1 MIVLKTKSFFMIGL
15 IVAVWLFVC
24 DGFLMAE
31 ESKTAEG
38 FNNPFEMRGN
48 NGAEQG
54 FVNAGLVNL
63 PSGIRVLGILA
74 AKGHDPVGVL
84 EIPGMPN
91 VYFVKSGDV
100 IQAEINGYGNKK
112 IAAVEQKQIYLLVQS
127 VTSDEIVLAPQT
139 RPQETRTY
147 R

>member
-1 MIVLKTKSFFMIGL
+1 MIVLKHRVLSLIGL
-15 IVAVWLFVC
+15 MAAVFLLISG
-24 DGFLMAE
+24 GFATAQ
-31 ESKTAEG
+31 ESKPADSV
-38 FNNPFEMRGN
+38 NDPFEMRGDD
-48 NGAEQG
+48 G

-63 PSGIRVLGILA
+63 PAGIRVLGILA
-74 AKGHDPVGVL
+74 PKGRDPVGVI

-100 IQAEINGYGNKK
+100 IQVELNGHENKK
-112 IAAVEQKQIYLLVQS
+112 VAGATAVSQRQVYLLVQS
-127 VTSDEIVLAPQT
+127 VTSDEIVIAPQT